1 MAGFRPSSEDNAPVS
16 DINITPLV
24 DVMLVLLV
32 IFMVTTPLME
42 NGIPIKLPKA
52 SAKALPQDVKPTTI
66 TISKDAKVYFEKEEV
81 SLDALYPKLVNYYKD
96 KPNKEIFVRADDA
109 VAYGIVARAMASA
122 KSAGIDKIGLVTE
135 PPDSKK

>member
-1 MAGFRPSSEDNAPVS
+1 MAGFRPSSDENSPVS

-52 SAKALPQDVKPTTI
+52 SAKALPQDEKPTTI
-66 TISKDAKVYFEKEEV
+66 TITSNAKIYFEKEEV
-81 SLDALYPKLVNYYKD
+81 TLDTLYPKLVNFYKT
-96 KPNKEIFVRADDA
+96 KQKKEIFVRADDA

-135 PPDSKK
+135 PPESKK

>member
-1 MAGFRPSSEDNAPVS
+1 MAGFRPSSDENTPLS

-52 SAKALPQDVKPTTI
+52 SAKALPQDEKATTI
-66 TISKDAKVYFEKEEV
+66 NITKDARVYLDKEEV
-81 SLDALYPKLVNYYKD
+81 SLETLYGKLMNYYKD
-96 KPNKEIFVRADDA
+96 KHKKEIFVRADDA

-135 PPDSKK
+135 PPAVKK